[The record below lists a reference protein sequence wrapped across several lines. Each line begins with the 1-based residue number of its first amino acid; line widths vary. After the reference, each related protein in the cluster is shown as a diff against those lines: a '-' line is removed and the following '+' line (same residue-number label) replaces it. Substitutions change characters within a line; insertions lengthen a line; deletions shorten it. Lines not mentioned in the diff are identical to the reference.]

1 VREGDAQGALSV
13 YGDEATAVYLARPAL
28 ASLAEAE
35 AMIARCLAGYASGES
50 LNFVIERIA
59 DGDFVGMC
67 LLFHFEP
74 PSRRA
79 EIGYTIARGHWAR
92 GYATEAVRGLVEYAF
107 GTLDLNR
114 VEADIDPRNAASARL
129 LERVGFRREGHLRE
143 RWIVKG
149 EVSDTIFYGL
159 LKSEWHASGGT

>member
-1 VREGDAQGALSV
+1 MREGDAPGALSV
-13 YGDEATAVYLARPAL
+13 YGDEETALYLARPAL

-50 LNFVIERIA
+50 VNFVIERIA
-59 DGDFVGMC
+59 DGEFIGMC
-67 LLFHFEP
+67 LLFHFEQ

-79 EIGYTIARGHWAR
+79 EIGYTIARTHWSK
-92 GYATEAVRGLVEYAF
+92 GYATEAVRGLVEYGF
-107 GTLDLNR
+107 DTLDLNR
-114 VEADIDPRNAASARL
+114 VEADIDPRNESSARL

-159 LKSEWHASGGT
+159 LKAEWERVAA